1 MLYLNV
7 KFPQKDAA
15 KSLGAKWNSDLK
27 KWYVP
32 DGMDYFKFKKWFV
45 TDANIICDDLYLV
58 ETQSQ
63 CWRCRKQSRV
73 VCLASDNFYTDLN
86 RKSQHYSELTL
97 FFFLLDAP
105 AYIKKLLNNYG
116 LNYTYSKQFGGTYLA
131 NVCEY
136 CGNVQGD
143 YFLHGLENS
152 KRGFY
157 QCVKGLD
164 ENLKIHK
171 LVNLP
176 QAVELVGLMH
186 IYDPYDLEITEA
198 ENLMNA
204 NASEMIL
211 QQAQKDEIDMTNY
224 LKETMEVK
232 N

>member
-7 KFPQKDAA
+7 KYPQKDAA
-15 KSLGAKWNSDLK
+15 KALGAKWNSDLK
-27 KWYVP
+27 KWFVP

-45 TDANIICDDLYLV
+45 TDANIICDNLYLV

-63 CWRCRKQSRV
+63 CWKCRKQSRIL
-73 VCLASDNFYTDLN
+73 CLASDDFYIDLN
-86 RKSQHYSELTL
+86 KSSQHYKELTL

-105 AYIKKLLNNYG
+105 KYIKKLLSKYG
-116 LNYTYSKQFGGTYLA
+116 IDYTYSKQFGSRYLG
-131 NVCEY
+131 NVCEF
-136 CGNVQGD
+136 CGSVQGD
-143 YFLHGLENS
+143 FFLHKLENS

-157 QCVKGLD
+157 QCVNGSD
-164 ENLKIHK
+164 ENLKLHK

-176 QAVELVGLMH
+176 EAVELIGLMH

-204 NASEMIL
+204 NAIEKIL
-211 QQAQKDEIDMTNY
+211 QQAQKDEIDVTSY
-224 LKETMEVK
+224 LEETQVK